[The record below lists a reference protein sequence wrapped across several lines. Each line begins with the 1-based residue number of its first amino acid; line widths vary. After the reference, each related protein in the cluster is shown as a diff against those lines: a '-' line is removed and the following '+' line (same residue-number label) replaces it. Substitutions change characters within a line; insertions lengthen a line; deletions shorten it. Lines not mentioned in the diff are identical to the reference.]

1 MATSNQLQSIQAML
15 TAGQRC
21 VHLDRHSLLL
31 WGGVGGVMCGFTDQV
46 LTPERFPDLTQRA
59 VALLIWLGF
68 WFGLMA
74 WVDHRLTR
82 HVRSAREETLPFAQQ
97 QITRAWWMLMVL
109 GILCSFAMFFHGGGA
124 MIYAL
129 WAVLLGLGMLLFGL
143 FSRPLIEWIGLATIL
158 IGVGG
163 LAAGL
168 PMTTAQWLTASCF
181 AVGLPLAGWL
191 VHHVDDHSRLKRLL
205 ALGVWLVA
213 VVGAGLGVA
222 RVSPG
227 MALPDA
233 DTPLVTLDPGSTIPL
248 RVEMGGPLVSIS
260 PDITLPVV
268 VSRKVQVALK
278 DGQPDGRYRIDE
290 QPWSRV
296 RDGALYLRI
305 DRIAPQMGRGGA
317 EIVVHGNFTFAG
329 DKQ

>member
-31 WGGVGGVMCGFTDQV
+31 WGFIGGGLCGFTDQV

-59 VALLIWLGF
+59 VALLLWLGF

-74 WVDHRLTR
+74 TVDYVLTHRL
-82 HVRSAREETLPFAQQ
+82 RSAREETLPFAQQ
-97 QITRAWWMLMVL
+97 QITRAWWMLLAV

-129 WAVLLGLGMLLFGL
+129 WAVLLGLGMFFFGL

-158 IGVGG
+158 IGAGA
-163 LAAGL
+163 LAAGV
-168 PMTTAQWLTASCF
+168 PMLCAQWLTASCF
-181 AVGLPLAGWL
+181 AIGLPLAGCL
-191 VHHVDDHSRLKRLL
+191 VSRVDDRSVPKRVA
-205 ALGVWLVA
+205 ALVFWLVA
-213 VVGAGLGVA
+213 VVGAGMGVA
-222 RVSPG
+222 RLSPG
-227 MALPDA
+227 MEEPVADA
-233 DTPLVTLDPGSTIPL
+233 PQMTFEPGVAVPL
-248 RVEMGGPLVSIS
+248 RVEMEGSLVSVA

-268 VSRKVQVALK
+268 VRRKVQVALK
-278 DGQPDGRYRIDE
+278 DGQPDGRYRIED
-290 QPWSRV
+290 QAWSQV

-305 DRIAPQMGRGGA
+305 DRIQPQFGRSGA